1 MEYPIVVLVNQYSAS
16 ASEIVSGALQDHDRG
31 WVFGQTTFGKGLVQT
46 VYPLSENTG
55 LALTTAKYYTPS
67 ERLIQR
73 DYQNTSFFDYYYRKG
88 TDTNNKQD
96 VKMTD
101 SGRTVYGGGGIT
113 PDETFEIPKGN
124 KTQAL
129 FIRSYA
135 FLNFTA
141 NYLAA
146 HDRKAITK
154 DWVPDEGAVQEF
166 RQFALKQNIPFTE
179 TEFTENLDWIK
190 QQIRREVFINVFNIE
205 DSRKMTIATDPMVLK
220 AIDALPKAKALL
232 ENAKKMIV
240 QRTAPRRD
248 Q

>member
-1 MEYPIVVLVNQYSAS
+1 M
-16 ASEIVSGALQDHDRG
+16 QDHDRG

-88 TDTNNKQD
+88 NDTNNKQD

-113 PDETFEIPKGN
+113 PDEMFEIPKGN

-129 FIRSYA
+129 FVRSYA

-141 NYLAA
+141 AYLST
-146 HDRKAITK
+146 HDRSKITK
-154 DWVPDEGAVQEF
+154 EWAPDEGVVQEF
-166 RQFALKQNIPFTE
+166 RAFALKQNIPFTE

-205 DSRKMTIATDPMVLK
+205 DSRKMSIATDPMVLK